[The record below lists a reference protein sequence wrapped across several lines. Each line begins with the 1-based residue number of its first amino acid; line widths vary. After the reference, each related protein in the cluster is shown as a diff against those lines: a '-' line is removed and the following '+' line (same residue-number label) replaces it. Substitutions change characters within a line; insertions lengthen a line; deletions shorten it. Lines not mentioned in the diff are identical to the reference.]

1 MKKQLKITIAMA
13 LFFLA
18 AITDIYAV
26 IAENQVVELYTKPML
41 LTLLAVV
48 YLVSTKTPVFWYV
61 FGMFCCWVG
70 DVLLLFEGAD
80 FFTYGL
86 ASFLLGHLI
95 YIKLTVGFLPKDLT
109 AKMITSA
116 VPFVL
121 LFGALMSLIYSNLG
135 EMLVPVVVYGITI
148 STFGSITLLNYRT
161 NNSVENLWLFLG
173 ALIFILSDSLIA
185 LNKFHEP
192 HQVYGISIMLT
203 YILAQF
209 LICKSMIAK
218 STPLSNK

>member
-1 MKKQLKITIAMA
+1 MKNQIKITIAMGV
-13 LFFLA
+13 FFIA
-18 AITDIYAV
+18 SIADIYAV
-26 IAENQVVELYTKPML
+26 IAENQAIEMYSKPML
-41 LTLLAVV
+41 LTSLAVV

-61 FGMFCCWVG
+61 FGMFCCCVG
-70 DVLLLFEGAD
+70 DVFLLFEGAD

-86 ASFLLGHLI
+86 ASFLLGHLV

-121 LFGALMSLIYSNLG
+121 LLGLLMYLIYPNLG
-135 EMLVPVVVYGITI
+135 NMLVPVLIYGITI
-148 STFGSITLLNYRT
+148 STFGSVALLNYRGNKST
-161 NNSVENLWLFLG
+161 ENLWLFMG
-173 ALIFILSDSLIA
+173 ALIFMLSDSLIA
-185 LNKFHEP
+185 LNKFYQP
-192 HQVYGISIMLT
+192 HQWYGVAIMVT

-218 STPLSNK
+218 GVVGS

>member
-1 MKKQLKITIAMA
+1 MKNQIKITMAMA

-18 AITDIYAV
+18 AITDIYA
-26 IAENQVVELYTKPML
+26 IIDENQILELYTKPML

-109 AKMITSA
+109 VKMITSA

-121 LFGALMSLIYSNLG
+121 LFGALMFLIYPNLG
-135 EMLVPVVVYGITI
+135 GMLIPVMAYGITI
-148 STFGSITLLNYRT
+148 STLGSVTFLNYRSD
-161 NNSVENLWLFLG
+161 NSVENLWLFLG

-192 HQVYGISIMLT
+192 HQVYGVSIMLT

-209 LICKSMIAK
+209 LICKSMIVK
-218 STPLSNK
+218 SATDSCN

>member
-1 MKKQLKITIAMA
+1 MKNQIKITIAMA
-13 LFFLA
+13 LFFSA
-18 AITDIYAV
+18 AIADVYAV
-26 IAENQVVELYTKPML
+26 ISGNQVIELYSKPML

-61 FGMFCCWVG
+61 FGMFSCCVG
-70 DVLLLFEGAD
+70 DVFLLFEGAD

-86 ASFLLGHLI
+86 ASFLLGHLV

-121 LFGALMSLIYSNLG
+121 LFGVLMYLIYPNLG
-135 EMLVPVVVYGITI
+135 GMLVPVVVYGITI
-148 STFGSITLLNYRT
+148 STFGSIALLNYRGNKST
-161 NNSVENLWLFLG
+161 ENLWLFMG
-173 ALIFILSDSLIA
+173 ALIFMLSDSLIA
-185 LNKFHEP
+185 LNRFYQP
-192 HQVYGISIMLT
+192 HQLYGVSIMVT

-218 STPLSNK
+218 SALSAQY